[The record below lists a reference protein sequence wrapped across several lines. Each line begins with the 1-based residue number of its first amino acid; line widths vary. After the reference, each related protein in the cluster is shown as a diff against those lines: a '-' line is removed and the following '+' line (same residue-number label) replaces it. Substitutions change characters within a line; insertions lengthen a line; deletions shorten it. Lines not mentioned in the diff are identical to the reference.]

1 MTHALVTGA
10 AGFIGSTLTDRL
22 LADGVRV
29 TGVDMFTD
37 YYDPALKRRNLEG
50 ALRHPAFHLLELD
63 LGAADLAALPDV
75 DVVFH
80 QAAQPGV
87 RASWGRE
94 FAAYTHHNVLATQ
107 RLLERYRNVPLERFV
122 YASSSSVY
130 GDAES
135 YPTPESALPRPFS
148 PYGVTKLAGE
158 HLVLLYGRNFGL
170 PVAALRYFTVYG
182 PRQRPDMAF
191 HRFCRAMLQGEPIAV
206 YGDGKQSRDFTFI
219 ADAVEANVRAWRRA
233 APQGVYNIGGGSQ
246 VEVIE
251 AVKAKDG
258 PTYILV
264 GGAAGGSKSKIIRE
278 IAHTCCLETPGFK
291 VLLLRRTFRE
301 LEQTHLRDVETEAP
315 EMGASAVPSAKVV
328 RYPNGSL
335 LQFGHCETAA
345 DAANYLSAEYDLIC
359 FDELATF
366 EEHPALLIASRA
378 RSTKPGV
385 VPKVLAGTNPGG
397 PQSHWVRARFIDK
410 TVDREE
416 YPDYRDEEWHFIP
429 SKLEDNPYLDQNY
442 ERKLLALPPELR
454 KAYRDGDWD
463 IFPGQYFPEFRR
475 KTHVVDVAIPSNAV
489 WYRAVDGGFVKPAAI
504 LWIAMFDGHAYV
516 RYEWTPTRTLN
527 SDLAKGIKRL
537 TTEFGIG
544 KVRVTVAD
552 TSLWTPEKDTGES
565 AAETFQRFGV
575 PLVQAAKDRLN
586 GWKRLREWFALA
598 PDGKPWL
605 MVHPDCTYTARTIPS
620 LVSDDTNPED
630 VNTDGEDHAADA
642 LRYFVMSRPAI
653 GQSGGSKAVQPW
665 SLGWLKQAPVS
676 RGILAR

>member
-50 ALRHPAFHLLELD
+50 ARRHPAFQLLELD

-246 VEVIE
+246 VEVLE
-251 AVKAKDG
+251 AIRLLEERLGVKA
-258 PTYILV
+258 
-264 GGAAGGSKSKIIRE
+264 
-278 IAHTCCLETPGFK
+278 
-291 VLLLRRTFRE
+291 
-301 LEQTHLRDVETEAP
+301 HLRFEDRPPGDPLRT
-315 EMGASAVPSAKVV
+315 
-328 RYPNGSL
+328 R
-335 LQFGHCETAA
+335 A
-345 DAANYLSAEYDLIC
+345 DAARL
-359 FDELATF
+359 
-366 EEHPALLIASRA
+366 
-378 RSTKPGV
+378 
-385 VPKVLAGTNPGG
+385 
-397 PQSHWVRARFIDK
+397 
-410 TVDREE
+410 
-416 YPDYRDEEWHFIP
+416 
-429 SKLEDNPYLDQNY
+429 
-442 ERKLLALPPELR
+442 
-454 KAYRDGDWD
+454 
-463 IFPGQYFPEFRR
+463 
-475 KTHVVDVAIPSNAV
+475 
-489 WYRAVDGGFVKPAAI
+489 AVDLDYTTTVSIGDGLAAE
-504 LWIAMFDGHAYV
+504 A
-516 RYEWTPTRTLN
+516 EWARTL
-527 SDLAKGIKRL
+527 
-537 TTEFGIG
+537 
-544 KVRVTVAD
+544 
-552 TSLWTPEKDTGES
+552 
-565 AAETFQRFGV
+565 
-575 PLVQAAKDRLN
+575 
-586 GWKRLREWFALA
+586 
-598 PDGKPWL
+598 
-605 MVHPDCTYTARTIPS
+605 Y
-620 LVSDDTNPED
+620 
-630 VNTDGEDHAADA
+630 
-642 LRYFVMSRPAI
+642 
-653 GQSGGSKAVQPW
+653 GG
-665 SLGWLKQAPVS
+665 G
-676 RGILAR
+676 R